1 MVLDEFEFEQLAE
14 NYNRVTIYKEI
25 DGDMDTPVSLLS
37 KLICEDNV
45 FLLES
50 AKQNKTYSRFSF
62 LSFDLD
68 DVFILKIDGLYKDGL
83 RIGDISYFK
92 EQIKENRAADNG
104 VLWDFNGGYVGYLA
118 YEFVS
123 ESPIMRRKLSKM
135 PEILGIFYLVE
146 HFLVYDNYTN
156 RLYLGLSKTIDSE
169 KTAHENYLDAE
180 DKIDQLKSRL
190 RNINCKNRHTHST
203 AKIVN
208 QAFSKDEFINA
219 VEKVKH
225 LITEGEAIQVV
236 ISNFFDIKGLD
247 PFLFYRNLR
256 RINPSPYM
264 YFFQHK
270 DFKIVGS
277 SPEIHIKV
285 RKNIATIKP
294 IAGTKPRGKNEEEFE
309 KNRKELISDEK
320 ERAEHLMLVDL
331 ARNDLGRLAKK
342 DTVRVEYFMHPED
355 YSHVIHLVSDVKA
368 EMDEKFDLM
377 DALLNTFPA
386 GTLSGAPKTRAIEII
401 DEAEKNERG
410 AYGGCIGYIGFNG
423 NMDMA
428 ITIRTA
434 VFNGDT
440 ARLQAGA
447 GIVYDSV
454 PESEYSETLNKL
466 AALVKAGGLDDT
478 LNR

>member
-1 MVLDEFEFEQLAE
+1 MVLDELEFERLAE
-14 NYNRVTIYKEI
+14 NYDRITVYDEI
-25 DGDMDTPVSLLS
+25 DGDMDTPVSLLNR
-37 KLICEDNV
+37 LICEDNL

-68 DVFILKIDGLYKDGL
+68 DVFILKQDGLYRNEKKV
-83 RIGDISYFK
+83 GDINYFK
-92 EQIKENRAADNG
+92 EQIKENHAADDD
-104 VLWDFNGGYVGYLA
+104 VLWDFNGGYVGYLS

-123 ESPIMRRKLSKM
+123 KSPIMRRKLSKC

-156 RLYLGLSKTIDSE
+156 RLYLGLSKKIDDK
-169 KTAHENYLDAE
+169 KTAHENYIEAR
-180 DKIDQLKSRL
+180 DKIDQLKNRF
-190 RNINCKNRHTHST
+190 RDINCKNNREYNSP
-203 AKIVN
+203 KIVK
-208 QAFSKDEFINA
+208 QAFTKDGFISA
-219 VEKVKH
+219 VKKVKQ

-236 ISNFFDIKGLD
+236 ISNFFDIEGLD

-270 DFKIVGS
+270 DLKIVGS

-285 RKNIATIKP
+285 RKNIVTIKP
-294 IAGTKPRGKNEEEFE
+294 IAGTKPRGKNENEFE
-309 KNRKELISDEK
+309 KNKKELISNKK

-342 DTVRVEYFMHPED
+342 DTVEVKYFMHPED

-368 EMDEKFDLM
+368 EMDERFDLM

-401 DEAEKNERG
+401 DEIEKDERG
-410 AYGGCIGYIGFNG
+410 PYGGCIGYIGFNG

-434 VFNGDT
+434 VFKGER

-447 GIVYDSV
+447 GIVYDSI

-478 LNR
+478 INR